1 MRRFLTANR
10 ILSVRRLF
18 ATQRLWL
25 VPLFALASNLCLAQN
40 GNLILGSTTADT
52 GSTLYQAQ
60 NSISNSGTFV
70 VDNSASVIF
79 QAGSSIQLMPG
90 FHAASGTV
98 NLTFHALIN
107 TNTLSTSITS
117 ANDPYARSAPTTET
131 SNTLGFSAG
140 DPAKEYV
147 HMGGQVVAIEN
158 AAFNPTH
165 LSIDTPSAS
174 GPAMMGTAVFG
185 GWALDDNSGIASVTA
200 SLDGG
205 TAQSVA
211 YGGSRPDVCNIYPN
225 RVGCPNVGWTWSVNT
240 TTLSNGF
247 HTLSVIANSANG
259 SQATSSVQ
267 FQVNNQP
274 YTESIP
280 TFSASLT
287 ENPNP
292 MTADANGYAQT
303 TLTYNSSSPHTE
315 IHINAPDGPLLT
327 AGGASGSAT
336 TGNWVVN
343 GTVFFLQDVN
353 NNNPLTISN
362 TLATVP
368 SVVQAS
374 ASLTPNQNPALIS
387 DGTGLTQL
395 TLNYSAP
402 GVTNTT
408 VTVGANYQ
416 VVCGG
421 GTSGSCT
428 TGKWVANG
436 TQFHLH
442 NTPNGAAPSASNV
455 IASFQAVV
463 VDAGASSFVLTASPR
478 TVSIGTAWDTLQV
491 QGANG
496 FSSPVSLSY
505 SGLPSG
511 SSLSYLASSLTP
523 SAESTFFVST
533 PLTSRWSF
541 VTLAGQSG
549 SVQHNDILQI
559 QNWPPQITGVSV
571 SPYNAHQV
579 TFTVSA
585 TDPESDLSYLQI
597 NIQGADNQGIC
608 AATVSLTAGP
618 AMFPGATA
626 NGACSVVATG
636 PALGNGG
643 TATFSITFNIDST
656 QFYGPKNTAAFVVE
670 QSGVNTSQGLGSINI
685 PQNQ

>member
-1 MRRFLTANR
+1 MLYE
-10 ILSVRRLF
+10 
-18 ATQRLWL
+18 
-25 VPLFALASNLCLAQN
+25 AQ
-40 GNLILGSTTADT
+40 T
-52 GSTLYQAQ
+52 
-60 NSISNSGTFV
+60 SITNSGTFV

-90 FHAASGTV
+90 FHAVAGSA
-98 NLTFHALIN
+98 NPTFHALIN
-107 TNTLSTSITS
+107 PNTSSTSITS
-117 ANDPYARSAPTTET
+117 TSDPYVQSTPTTET
-131 SNTLGFSAG
+131 DNTLGFAAG

-147 HMGGQVVAIEN
+147 HMGSQVVAIEN

-165 LSIDTPSAS
+165 LSIDTPASS

-185 GWALDDNSGIASVTA
+185 GWAVDDNSAIASVTA
-200 SLDGG
+200 SVDGG
-205 TAQSVA
+205 AAQAVV

-225 RVGCPNVGWTWSVNT
+225 RAGCPNVGWTWDVNT
-240 TTLSNGF
+240 TTLSNGS
-247 HTLSVIANSANG
+247 HTMSVTAQSVNG
-259 SQATSSVQ
+259 SQATSSAS
-267 FQVNNQP
+267 FTVNNQP

-280 TFSASLT
+280 SFSSASLT
-287 ENPNP
+287 ANPNP
-292 MTADANGYAQT
+292 MTGDANGNAQT
-303 TLTYNSSSPHTE
+303 TLTYSSSSPHTE
-315 IHINAPDGPLLT
+315 LHINAPDGALLT
-327 AGGASGSAT
+327 AGGQSGSTT
-336 TGNWVVN
+336 TGNWVTN
-343 GTVFFLQDVN
+343 GTVFFLQDVSN
-353 NNNPLTISN
+353 NKPLTVNN
-362 TLATVP
+362 TLATVS

-374 ASLTPNQNPALIS
+374 ASLTANQNPSFIS

-395 TLNYSAP
+395 TLSYSAP

-428 TGKWVANG
+428 TGKWVNNG

-442 NTPNGAAPSASNV
+442 NTPNGAAPTASNV

-463 VDAGASSFVLTASPR
+463 VDAGSSSFVLTASPR
-478 TVSIGTAWDTLQV
+478 GIPIGTAWDTLQV

-496 FSSPVSLSY
+496 FSSPVTLSY

-523 SAESTFFVST
+523 SAESAFLVST
-533 PLTSRWSF
+533 PLTSRWSY
-541 VTLAGQSG
+541 VTLNGQSG
-549 SVQHNDILQI
+549 SLQHNDILQI

-597 NIQGADNQGIC
+597 NIQGSDNQGTC

-626 NGACSVVATG
+626 NGACSVVASG

-643 TATFSITFNIDST
+643 TATFSITFQFDST
-656 QFYGPKNTAAFVVE
+656 QFYGPKSTTAFVVE
-670 QSGVNTSQGLGSINI
+670 QSGVNTNEPLSSINI